1 MRVHSQV
8 NGKPKYEPI
17 TITLETAE
25 EYFSLLAA
33 LGSSSTKG
41 EIEEIHNLG
50 LEVDEDYISPS
61 NDLYGLLKS
70 YFEQVKETL

>member
-1 MRVHSQV
+1 MKVRLQA

-25 EYFSLLAA
+25 EYISLLAA
-33 LGSSSTKG
+33 LGGATLKA
-41 EIEEIHNLG
+41 EIDEIHNLG
-50 LEVDEDYISPS
+50 LEVEEGYIPPS
-61 NDLYGLLKS
+61 DDLYGLLKS